1 MASVFRR
8 KDRNGKPL
16 PLWAYHYTDHLGKRR
31 TGTGTKDK
39 SVTRAIAEH
48 LESQA
53 KLVQAGLK
61 DARDLTA
68 EKAGR
73 LPMETHVEDYH
84 LALIDKGDT
93 EKHARHTAGAILRV
107 LTDARFEKLSQVTQ
121 EALQAALRRLKDRT
135 SSRTANHALGAVKGF
150 LRWCDGTGKIGS
162 LPRWLSSVKPYNE
175 AVDRRRIRRALT
187 TNELAHLLESTEQ
200 APPIRFYGHTK
211 SKHHAIEITG
221 PERAALYRIAATTGL
236 RANEIRTLEPNA
248 FKLDGDDP
256 HVIVR
261 AAYSKHRRED
271 HQPIRRSDA
280 EWLRTWLVGREGH
293 VVMVPNRTAEIL
305 RGDLER
311 AGISYETEDGVVD
324 FHSLRAT
331 YITLLAQSGIDPKRL
346 QKLARHST
354 ITLTMDRYVKTTE
367 RDIRKALEGDI
378 ETPN

>member
-1 MASVFRR
+1 MLNLASVFRR
-8 KDRNGKPL
+8 KDRTGKLL

-73 LPMETHVEDYH
+73 LPMETHVEDYR

-93 EKHARHTAGAILRV
+93 EKHARHTAGAIQRV
-107 LTDARFEKLSQVTQ
+107 LTDAGSNKLSQVGQ
-121 EALQAALRRLKDRT
+121 ESLQSALRRLKDRT

-150 LRWCDGTGKIGS
+150 LRWCDGTGKIPG
-162 LPRWLSSVKPYNE
+162 LPRWLGSIKPYNE
-175 AVDRRRIRRALT
+175 AIDRRRIRRALT
-187 TNELAHLLESTEQ
+187 SDELSRLIESTETS
-200 APPIRFYGHTK
+200 PPIKLYGPTK
-211 SKHHAIEITG
+211 SKINAIEMPG
-221 PERAALYRIAATTGL
+221 PERAALYRIAAMSGL
-236 RANEIRTLEPNA
+236 RANEIRTLEPDA
-248 FKLDGDDP
+248 FKLEGDDP

-261 AAYSKHRRED
+261 AGYSKHRRED

-280 EWLRTWLVGREGH
+280 EWLRTWLVGREGQ
-293 VVMVPNRTAEIL
+293 VVMVPDRTAEIL
-305 RGDLER
+305 RGDLEQ
-311 AGISYETEDGVVD
+311 AGIPYKTADGVVD

-331 YITLLAQSGIDPKRL
+331 YITLLAQSGVDPKRL

-367 RDIRKALEGDI
+367 KEIRKALE
-378 ETPN
+378 ET

>member
-8 KDRNGKPL
+8 KDRNGKLL

-68 EKAGR
+68 ETAGR
-73 LPMETHVEDYH
+73 LPMETHVEDYR
-84 LALIDKGDT
+84 LALLDKGDT
-93 EKHARHTAGAILRV
+93 EKHAKHTAGAIKRI
-107 LTDARFEKLSQVTQ
+107 LTDARVEKLSQVSQ
-121 EALQAALRRLKDRT
+121 EPLQAALRRLKDRT

-162 LPRWLSSVKPYNE
+162 LPRWLGSLKPYNE
-175 AVDRRRIRRALT
+175 AIDRRRVRRVLT
-187 TNELAHLLESTEQ
+187 SSELTHLLESTEQ
-200 APPIRFYGHTK
+200 APAVRFYGPTR
-211 SKHHAIEITG
+211 SKHNVIELPG
-221 PERAALYRIAATTGL
+221 PERAALYRIATITGL

-248 FKLDGDDP
+248 FKLEGDDP

-261 AAYSKHRRED
+261 AGYSKHRRED

-280 EWLRTWLVGREGH
+280 EWLRTWLVGREEQ
-293 VVMVPNRTAEIL
+293 VVMVPDRTAEML

-311 AGISYETEDGVVD
+311 AGIPYETADGVVD

-354 ITLTMDRYVKTTE
+354 ITLTMDGYVKTTE
-367 RDIRKALEGDI
+367 QDLRKALE
-378 ETPN
+378 ES